1 MTARTLSTLV
11 VTGLIVSLPAYAQ
24 EVTGDIVDQIL
35 HPPAQ
40 QPAAAPP
47 PPVAITQP
55 TMPPPAAAPVAAT
68 MTPAPSTAPAPTPLA
83 PTPLTPASAPIATP
97 APASP
102 FPVSTMGSPD
112 IVGPA
117 TVSLPAEPSLDS
129 RWGGFYGGI
138 NVGGGWTEGTS
149 ASSCI
154 NSVTNSQSG
163 CTLINPS
170 GPNTAGLISGGQ
182 FGYMKPFDLGW
193 GVPLVAGAE
202 VDLEG
207 SGMSGTQSIAPPI
220 PLVDFTPCTTCSFYA
235 KQSLDW
241 MASLRARVGVPVDD
255 MLIYATGGLMF
266 GGANAYQNLSFSNQT
281 GTYTASAHEALSG
294 PTFGGGVEFRLWGP
308 WTARLEGLYYD
319 LGKMRTVA
327 EPTGNAFSNFSNTKT
342 FAFRGGIIRLALNL
356 RLGDIGWG
364 F

>member
-1 MTARTLSTLV
+1 MMAARTLGTLV
-11 VTGLIVSLPAYAQ
+11 VTGLIVSLPAHAQ
-24 EVTGDIVDQIL
+24 QVTGDIVDQIL
-35 HPPAQ
+35 HPAPQ
-40 QPAAAPP
+40 QPA
-47 PPVAITQP
+47 VAITQP
-55 TMPPPAAAPVAAT
+55 AAPPPAVVAPAPVAAA
-68 MTPAPSTAPAPTPLA
+68 PAPSVAPAAAPTPLA
-83 PTPLTPASAPIATP
+83 PASAPVASPP

-112 IVGPA
+112 IVGTTTASPA
-117 TVSLPAEPSLDS
+117 AVALPAEPPLAS

-138 NVGGGWTEGTS
+138 NLGGGWTEGTS

-154 NSVTNSQSG
+154 NSVTNTASG

-170 GPNTAGLISGGQ
+170 GPNTAGLIGGGQ
-182 FGYMKPFDLGW
+182 FGYMRPFDPGW
-193 GVPLVAGAE
+193 GVPLVVGAE

-207 SGMSGTQSIAPPI
+207 SGMSATQSISPPI
-220 PLVDFTPCTTCSFYA
+220 PLVDFPPCTTCSFYA

-241 MASLRARVGVPVDD
+241 MASLRARVGVPIDD

-266 GGANAYQNLSFSNQT
+266 GGANAYQNISFTNST
-281 GTYTASAHEALSG
+281 GAYTASAHEALAG

-308 WTARLEGLYYD
+308 WSARLEGLYYD

-327 EPTGNAFSNFSNTKT
+327 EPMGDAFVNFSNTKT
-342 FAFRGGIIRLALNL
+342 FVFRGGIIRLAVNVH
-356 RLGDIGWG
+356 LGDLGWG